1 MNNNPNAI
9 TKKRDAVT
17 ALMFGEID
25 NLLDKA
31 EKLTGTIDAASE
43 NLRVTINRLETASDE
58 YHQAVLTANLRSKN
72 EMITYL
78 QNITSIS
85 VAKTADEQREIV
97 QKLIREAVSKEVITL
112 KKVLSESSAN
122 YHGSFIDRWAKT
134 LLCCLFTSLIGSVIT
149 VELLRRLWIH

>member
-1 MNNNPNAI
+1 MQKSQREVMAAI
-9 TKKRDAVT
+9 M
-17 ALMFGEID
+17 LEEID
-25 NLLDKA
+25 ALVDKV
-31 EKLTGTIDAASE
+31 ETLNGTIIQTE
-43 NLRVTINRLETASDE
+43 KNFQVTINRLETASDD
-58 YHQAVLTANLRSKN
+58 YHQAVLQANLRSKN

-122 YHGSFIDRWAKT
+122 YQGNFIDRWAKT